1 MTLEEMA
8 RKLNRSDQPR
18 VPPWTLGAV
27 HRRSITFATGFED
40 RSTFVVWVQA
50 HGMTGDL
57 RIHPLRPNLEPHT
70 RFDELDLETLVHL
83 ASVEGGTA
91 TTTLRPDG
99 LMTWTNWI
107 GFQPY
112 DKYPEAGILRRVGD
126 CMIEHAPS
134 GMYVEDWRFQN
145 SAPGLV
151 AGLRLVSETD
161 RAGAIRARAGGLVIA
176 GDHAIQSIARQD
188 ELAEGSRAQ
197 DYVRTSTDPTSAL
210 ARIMDC
216 TVDYAIRQAE
226 GFTIH
231 ASTDPRR
238 KGQPIDLTTAFEL
251 AADGHVIQHID
262 HAEIATRLWQ
272 IDSLT
277 ADVPFSLATEAS
289 PVSLAWLERERDT
302 LIDPA
307 TNVQMG
313 KPA

>member
-8 RKLNRSDQPR
+8 RKLNRDDQPR

-57 RIHPLRPNLEPHT
+57 RIHPLRPNLEP
-70 RFDELDLETLVHL
+70 RSLFDELDLETLVLL

-91 TTTLRPDG
+91 TTALRPDG

-134 GMYVEDWRFQN
+134 GMYVEDWRFQK

-161 RAGAIRARAGGLVIA
+161 RAGTTHSRAGGLVIA
-176 GDHAIQSIARQD
+176 GDHAIQSIARRD
-188 ELAEGSRAQ
+188 ELPDGTRAQ
-197 DYVRTSTDPTSAL
+197 DCVRTSTDPALAL
-210 ARIMDC
+210 ARVMDC
-216 TVDYAIRQAE
+216 TVDYATRQAE

-238 KGQPIDLTTAFEL
+238 TGQPIDLTAAFEL
-251 AADGHVIQHID
+251 TSDAHLIQHID
-262 HAEIATRLWQ
+262 HPEIVSRLWQ

-277 ADVPFSLATEAS
+277 TDVAFSLATEAS
-289 PVSLAWLERERDT
+289 PASLAWLQRERDT